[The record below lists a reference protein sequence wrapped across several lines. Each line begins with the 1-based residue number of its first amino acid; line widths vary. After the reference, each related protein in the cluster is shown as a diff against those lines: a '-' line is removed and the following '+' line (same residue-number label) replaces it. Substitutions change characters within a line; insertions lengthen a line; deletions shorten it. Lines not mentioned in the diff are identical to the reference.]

1 MAGERDQANREKE
14 LLLRERDQV
23 VTKNDE
29 FKNMLNATTKAK
41 ELAVNELKAHIL
53 NKDDQQ
59 KIIQNLHKRVEE
71 LETLNQELVVVNKD
85 LITAKGM
92 SLFFAKIFISFSK

>member
-1 MAGERDQANREKE
+1 
-14 LLLRERDQV
+14 
-23 VTKNDE
+23 
-29 FKNMLNATTKAK
+29 MLNATTKAK

>member
-1 MAGERDQANREKE
+1 
-14 LLLRERDQV
+14 
-23 VTKNDE
+23 
-29 FKNMLNATTKAK
+29 MLNATTKAK

-53 NKDDQQ
+53 NKDEQQ

-92 SLFFAKIFISFSK
+92 SLFYAKNFYISFSKYNFTSTLPLYMQTLFIEIFLY

>member
-1 MAGERDQANREKE
+1 
-14 LLLRERDQV
+14 
-23 VTKNDE
+23 
-29 FKNMLNATTKAK
+29 MLNATTKAK

-53 NKDDQQ
+53 NKDEQQ

-92 SLFFAKIFISFSK
+92 SLFYAKIFKA

>member
-1 MAGERDQANREKE
+1 
-14 LLLRERDQV
+14 
-23 VTKNDE
+23 
-29 FKNMLNATTKAK
+29 MLNATTKAK

-92 SLFFAKIFISFSK
+92 SLFYAKIFKA